1 MTRSKCRHANQSVP
15 LTDFLMSEAPLFL
28 GCSCFFSCGVI
39 ALSTSWLYVLSPSQD
54 LRDDRAHV
62 PPCPLV
68 LMLPL
73 LEPGILDAHGPVRVR
88 WLLRTRR
95 TPVNTWRPLVLSWGR
110 RGRAFCRARASLSRL
125 RKCTGSPSSMF
136 CPLGGHIRPKLRNGG
151 FLLLPPQGGGGSSQA
166 GGRAA
171 ALEAELQHLVGR
183 VGAPHEAGLPVEPL
197 KQPRKASASPVTRVR
212 GLRVFPMLTDAR
224 ALSSPARHPAG
235 RTSCCRAAAV
245 GGRVRGGGRS
255 GGRGGCGVWLLAGS
269 GYRLGW

>member
-1 MTRSKCRHANQSVP
+1 MQLSVWIGRAAVDALVRPACLSCWFSLSHIPRTMTRSKCRHANQSVP

-28 GCSCFFSCGVI
+28 SCSCFFSCGVI

-183 VGAPHEAGLPVEPL
+183 VGAPTKQACQWSPLSNRGKPRLPPLRESEASE
-197 KQPRKASASPVTRVR
+197 S
-212 GLRVFPMLTDAR
+212 FP
-224 ALSSPARHPAG
+224 
-235 RTSCCRAAAV
+235 C
-245 GGRVRGGGRS
+245 
-255 GGRGGCGVWLLAGS
+255 
-269 GYRLGW
+269 